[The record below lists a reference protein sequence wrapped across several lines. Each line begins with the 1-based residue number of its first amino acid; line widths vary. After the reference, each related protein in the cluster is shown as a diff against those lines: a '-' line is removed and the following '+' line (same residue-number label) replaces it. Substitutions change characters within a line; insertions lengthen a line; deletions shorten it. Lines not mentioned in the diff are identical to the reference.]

1 MRTLVLYASSY
12 GYAKEMAEHICAG
25 LNDDVKCINLNVKQ
39 NLDLNDVDTIVL
51 GSSIYVGQIH
61 KSMKEFIKVNHDLLL
76 KKRLVIYVCC
86 AFEHEFE
93 NHLKNNIPIE
103 LLEHASMIQNLGGAI
118 DKSKLNFGHKMMVS
132 MIEKT
137 EAGKKPILRH
147 EDRVQAIL
155 SHLNT

>member
-1 MRTLVLYASSY
+1 MKKLAKFSLILLAVLLISVTTMMFIFTNGMEDTKA
-12 GYAKEMAEHICAG
+12 IQ
-25 LNDDVKCINLNVKQ
+25 INTV
-39 NLDLNDVDTIVL
+39 DL
-51 GSSIYVGQIH
+51 S
-61 KSMKEFIKVNHDLLL
+61 NHDLLL
-76 KKRLVIYVCC
+76 SKRLVIYLCC

-93 NHLKNNIPIE
+93 NHLKNNFPIE
-103 LLEHASMIQNLGGAI
+103 LLEHASMIQNLGGEI

-147 EDRVQAIL
+147 EDRIQTIL

>member
-1 MRTLVLYASSY
+1 MKTVVLYASGY
-12 GYAKEMAEHICAG
+12 GYAKEMAEQITSG
-25 LNDDVKCINLNVKQ
+25 LNGDVQGVNLNVKQ
-39 NLDLNDVDTIVL
+39 KLDLEDVDTIVL

-61 KSMKEFIKVNHDLLL
+61 KSMKEFIKINHDLLL
-76 KKRLVIYVCC
+76 KKRLVIYLCC

-93 NHLKNNIPIE
+93 NHLKNNFSIE

-147 EDRVQAIL
+147 EDRIQTIL

>member
-12 GYAKEMAEHICAG
+12 GYAKEMADQITSG
-25 LNDDVKCINLNVKQ
+25 LVGDVKCVNLNVKQ

-76 KKRLVIYVCC
+76 KKRLVIYLCC

-93 NHLKNNIPIE
+93 NHLKNNFSIE

-147 EDRVQAIL
+147 DERIETIL

>member
-1 MRTLVLYASSY
+1 M
-12 GYAKEMAEHICAG
+12 
-25 LNDDVKCINLNVKQ
+25 
-39 NLDLNDVDTIVL
+39 

-61 KSMKEFIKVNHDLLL
+61 KSMKEFIKINHDLLL
-76 KKRLVIYVCC
+76 KKRLVIYLCC

-93 NHLKNNIPIE
+93 NHLKNNFPIE

-147 EDRVQAIL
+147 DERIETIL

>member
-1 MRTLVLYASSY
+1 MKTGVLFASSY
-12 GYAKEMAEHICAG
+12 GYAKEMADQITSG
-25 LNDDVKCINLNVKQ
+25 LEGDVQCVNLNVKQ
-39 NLDLNDVDTIVL
+39 TLDLGDVDTIVL

-76 KKRLVIYVCC
+76 EKRLVIYLCC

-93 NHLKNNIPIE
+93 NHLKNNFPVE

-137 EAGKKPILRH
+137 EAGKKPILRYD
-147 EDRVQAIL
+147 DRIQTIL

>member
-1 MRTLVLYASSY
+1 MKTRILYASSY
-12 GYAKEMAEHICAG
+12 GYAKEMAEQLSVG
-25 LNDDVKCINLNVKQ
+25 LSGEVQCVNLNVKQ

-76 KKRLVIYVCC
+76 KKRLVIYLCC

-93 NHLKNNIPIE
+93 NHLKNNFPLE
-103 LLEHASMIQNLGGAI
+103 LLEHASMIQNLSGAI
-118 DKSKLNFGHKMMVS
+118 DKSKLNFGYKMMVS

-137 EAGKKPILRH
+137 EAGKKPILRYD
-147 EDRVQAIL
+147 DRIQTIL

>member
-1 MRTLVLYASSY
+1 MKTLVLYASSY
-12 GYAKEMAEHICAG
+12 GYAKEMAGQITSG
-25 LNDDVKCINLNVKQ
+25 LVGEVLCVNLNVKQ

-76 KKRLVIYVCC
+76 KKRLVIYLCC

-93 NHLKNNIPIE
+93 NHLKNNFSIE
-103 LLEHASMIQNLGGAI
+103 LLEHASMIQNLGGVI

-137 EAGKKPILRH
+137 EAGKKPIPRH
-147 EDRVQAIL
+147 DERIETIL